1 MAKERDEFIQFSDE
15 QLVYLIQHLNQD
27 PFEVLLERYSPLIAK
42 MVREF
47 SVHGFD
53 SEDLWQEARFV
64 FHRIVHS
71 YEKDKGV
78 TLGVFFK
85 LSLQNHLLSLVRKNQ
100 AEKRK
105 SERQAASLD
114 SMMENGDAYPF
125 EYRVAEKDA
134 PLDYIILDD
143 QLKGFPEALSAF
155 EREVFQAHMDKQS
168 FEEIAQ
174 RLGETEARVK
184 NAWERCRRKMRKYI
198 D

>member
-15 QLVYLIQHLNQD
+15 QLVFLVQHLNQD

-53 SEDLWQEARFV
+53 SEDLWQEARLV
-64 FHRIVHS
+64 FHRIVHC

-85 LSLQNHLLSLVRKNQ
+85 LSLQNHLLSLVRRNQ

-114 SMMENGDAYPF
+114 SMVEKGHADSF

-134 PLDYIILDD
+134 PLDYILLDD
-143 QLKGFPEALSAF
+143 KLKGFPDALSAF
-155 EREVFQAHMDKQS
+155 EREVFHAHMDKQS
-168 FEEIAQ
+168 FEEIAR
-174 RLGETEARVK
+174 RLGDTEDRVK
-184 NAWERCRRKMRKYI
+184 NAWERCKRKMRKYI
-198 D
+198 E